1 MKRFFY
7 LIIISIVFYACKPG
21 IPKDIIQPSKMQ
33 DVLLDIHIVDG
44 YVSTLPGTD
53 TAKKVGASYYKGVF
67 KKFDID
73 SALYNQSINYYYKHP
88 DLMKKMYD
96 SIAVKLTTLKDK
108 NTFIVDDILSN
119 YIFKGIFDKNASD
132 TTIYDI
138 TLNRKYNNRLLKT
151 TVFANITNPFAFA
164 PLNLVP
170 STPTLPAATVQPAPT
185 AEVAQPTIVK
195 PTAVPLPTEKQP

>member
-21 IPKDIIQPSKMQ
+21 IPKDIIQPGKMQ

-53 TAKKVGASYYKGVF
+53 TAKKVGAGYYKGVF

-108 NTFIVDDILSN
+108 NTFVVDDILSN
-119 YIFKGIFDKNASD
+119 YIFIGIFDKNASD
-132 TTIYDI
+132 TTIYD
-138 TLNRKYNNRLLKT
+138 TNLNRKYNNRVLKT
-151 TVFANITNPFAFA
+151 NVFLNITNPFALR
-164 PLNLVP
+164 PLNVVP
-170 STPTLPAATVQPAPT
+170 STPTLPTATTQPLPT
-185 AEVAQPTIVK
+185 KETLPAIAE

>member
-7 LIIISIVFYACKPG
+7 LIIISVLFYACKPG
-21 IPKDIIQPSKMQ
+21 IPKDIIQPGKMQ

-44 YVSTLPGTD
+44 YVSTLPGAD

-108 NTFIVDDILSN
+108 NTFVVDDILSN
-119 YIFKGIFDKNASD
+119 YIFKGIFDKSATD

-138 TLNRKYNNRLLKT
+138 TLNRKYNNRILKT
-151 TVFANITNPFAFA
+151 NVFVNITNPFAVA
-164 PLNLVP
+164 PLNVVP
-170 STPTLPAATVQPAPT
+170 NTPTLQAAP
-185 AEVAQPTIVK
+185 AQPTPTTKEEQPAIAE